1 MEALRVRPTRVFN
14 PGSSRRRASAMT
26 LQRLNV
32 LRLIPAT
39 SRASLIVAPPRTKD
53 TTSRYLE
60 SMSAKLNILL
70 VRFVRKGRGAG
81 AGATAAVAG
90 GIGAVAGGAGA
101 AA

>member
-1 MEALRVRPTRVFN
+1 MREFN
-14 PGSSRRRASAMT
+14 AW
-26 LQRLNV
+26 
-32 LRLIPAT
+32 I
-39 SRASLIVAPPRTKD
+39 
-53 TTSRYLE
+53 YLE

-101 AA
+101 AAWGTGAAAGAAAGGAAAGGAGAVGAKAVDNAVGAAEGGCEVSV

>member
-81 AGATAAVAG
+81 ATAAVAG

>member
-1 MEALRVRPTRVFN
+1 MHANKKTRNFKNVVN
-14 PGSSRRRASAMT
+14 SGS
-26 LQRLNV
+26 
-32 LRLIPAT
+32 
-39 SRASLIVAPPRTKD
+39 TKD

-90 GIGAVAGGAGA
+90 GIGAVAGGTGA